1 MRMGA
6 RDKLLEDVG
15 GMPLLR
21 QRAICCLSSHANKV
35 RVVLPPDRPERVE
48 ALKGLNV
55 EIIYNEGSARGMSHS
70 VQCGVAGLTTDAV
83 LIVLADLPDLST
95 ADLDKVMSATKAHP
109 LARILRGSDMN
120 GKPGH
125 PVLIRKE
132 LYAELGQLEG
142 DTGAQPILKS
152 HKSET
157 VLVPI
162 GAAAL
167 RDLDTPDDWA
177 AWRAEHPE

>member
-1 MRMGA
+1 VRMGA

-21 QRAICCLSSHANKV
+21 QRAMCCLSSSADRV
-35 RVVLPPDRPERVE
+35 RVVLPPDQPKRIE
-48 ALKGLNV
+48 ALRGLNV
-55 EIIYNEGSARGMSHS
+55 EIVMNEGSALGMSHS
-70 VQCGVAGLTTDAV
+70 VQCGVAGLSTDDV
-83 LIVLADLPDLST
+83 LIVLADLPDLSA
-95 ADLDKVMSATKAHP
+95 ADLDKVISAADAHP
-109 LARILRGSDMN
+109 LARILRGADMN

-132 LYAELGQLEG
+132 LYAQLGRLEG
-142 DTGAQPILKS
+142 DTGAQPILKN
-152 HKSET
+152 HKSDT

-177 AWRAEHPE
+177 AWRAEHTE